1 MTSCYVGTLHRHVK
15 TIHAGVKIKCEECDF
30 TAFYPN
36 EIKIH
41 FMKVSNET
49 IN

>member
-1 MTSCYVGTLHRHVK
+1 MTSCFEGTLHRHVK

-41 FMKVSNET
+41 VMKVSMT
-49 IN
+49 IFN